1 MSKKAG
7 LLFEAVQAPVRLQTT
22 NYVAWE
28 SYVKEQVCPEFST
41 YGTGLNMRMHLEG
54 KKVIMRSNWSLDHFL
69 YVNIQLSDYDP
80 KPRRRTSVEKRS
92 KSRGLG
98 AGSGGAHPSSQG
110 EDNRRK
116 SSRFVL
122 TEEWLVRDQDQETKS
137 DTSAS
142 GTYSLMDDQQQAAV
156 GGGANPGS
164 EGVRPSKSAVERK
177 ESEYEEE
184 QYSSDHTEYDEDGRP
199 VWDGATA
206 AGFRT
211 WFQRHYQIS
220 ENMMDNLRK
229 RHQDFKENVH
239 KEESDMYAAIKRM
252 VPEDCQR
259 LAKLE
264 SDMWMTA
271 MDETDPYKLM
281 AVLKR
286 ALNKSWGNVK
296 NKLDEKYKALK
307 QAPGQDFATFLEAF
321 EALILEFDTYQLSKS
336 DQEKARGIVQKTL
349 PTVFEKQFVLYYNLE
364 DTELPKYDDLVREYK
379 IAENTH
385 NALEQAKSRV
395 AGEEPA
401 GTAKVLNYADK
412 KPAAGAGGG
421 AATERSPKPH
431 NPDIL
436 CHWCAEKGHIMFQC
450 PAKKAGRPRV
460 DGKDKKAKNEEKSN
474 YQKKGKLVCVWC
486 DGDHKFDQDSC
497 PKYKDFLAAK
507 KVSHMIRAAELS
519 EAAGEYD
526 DCMYTE
532 VIEGKTG
539 GRQ

>member
-7 LLFEAVQAPVRLQTT
+7 QLFEAVQAPVRLQTT

-41 YGTGLNMRMHLEG
+41 YGTGLNMRAHLEG
-54 KKVIMRSNWSLDHFL
+54 KKVIKRSNWSLDHYL

-80 KPRRRTSVEKRS
+80 KPRKRTSTEKRS
-92 KSRGLG
+92 KHRRGLG
-98 AGSGGAHPSSQG
+98 EGSGGAHPSSQG
-110 EDNRRK
+110 EENRRK

-122 TEEWLVRDQDQETKS
+122 TEEWLVRDQQDQETKS

-142 GTYSLMDDQQQAAV
+142 GTYSLIEEQQQAAV
-156 GGGANPGS
+156 GGGANPAT
-164 EGVRPSKSAVERK
+164 EEVKPSKSAAARK
-177 ESEYEEE
+177 DREYVEEE
-184 QYSSDHTEYDEDGRP
+184 QYSSDEDERP
-199 VWDGATA
+199 VWDGATT

-211 WFQRHYQIS
+211 WFQSNYQIS
-220 ENMMDNLRK
+220 ENMMDNFRK
-229 RHQDFKENVH
+229 RHQDFKEDVH

-264 SDMWMTA
+264 SDRWMTA

-296 NKLDEKYKALK
+296 TKLDEKYEAL
-307 QAPGQDFATFLEAF
+307 QQSPGQDFATFLEKF
-321 EALILEFDTYQLSKS
+321 EALVLEFETYQYNKS
-336 DQEKARGIVQKTL
+336 DQQKARGIVQKTL
-349 PTVFEKQFVLYYNLE
+349 PTVFEKQFVVYYNLE
-364 DTELPKYDDLVREYK
+364 DSELPKYDDLVREYK

-385 NALEQAKSRV
+385 NALKQAKSRV

-401 GTAKVLNYADK
+401 GGAKVNYADK
-412 KPAAGAGGG
+412 KPAAGAASGG
-421 AATERSPKPH
+421 AAMERSPKPH

-450 PAKKAGRPRV
+450 PLKKAGKPRV
-460 DGKDKKAKNEEKSN
+460 DGKDKTAKKEDKPN
-474 YQKKGKLVCVWC
+474 YQKKGKVVCVWC
-486 DGDHKFDQDSC
+486 DGDHKFEQDSC

-507 KVSHMIRAAELS
+507 KVSHMIRAAERS

-526 DCMYTE
+526 DCMCAE